1 LPPGA
6 PRASGRWP
14 ISSPRIAGEF
24 FDARREADLLGSLLP
39 LLAPERLEDVAIGFL
54 RFWDGHHRYTRQ
66 TVKRSLSGRHLDVIV
81 TGTALPG
88 SEQSLDR
95 VLVAIHDISGQE
107 AAYRRLAASERYARS
122 LFDHSPTSLW
132 VEDFSIIRDRF
143 DRLRADGVRDLAA
156 FIDSHQDFLDACI
169 RDIRIV
175 SVNDQTLRLFR
186 APDQATLVS
195 RITEV
200 FRPEVH
206 YCFRQH
212 MLYLWEGQLNQ
223 HHEIA
228 NYTLQGEELIL
239 DMQFSVFPGHEG
251 DWSLVQV
258 ALTDITARKKA
269 ETHLEYLSK
278 RDELTDLFNRSFYV
292 AELARLARMRQFP
305 LSVIIIDLNGLKR
318 VNDTFGHA
326 AGDELLRRMGRVL
339 SEAVLPPASAC
350 RTGGDEFAIFL
361 PLTDAVGAAALLERI
376 KALTDRENALH
387 PGNDLRMAAGIGTV
401 LRGEDMDD
409 AIRAADK
416 RMYDTK
422 AAFYR
427 DSAQGPRR

>member
-1 LPPGA
+1 
-6 PRASGRWP
+6 
-14 ISSPRIAGEF
+14 
-24 FDARREADLLGSLLP
+24 
-39 LLAPERLEDVAIGFL
+39 
-54 RFWDGHHRYTRQ
+54 
-66 TVKRSLSGRHLDVIV
+66 
-81 TGTALPG
+81 
-88 SEQSLDR
+88 
-95 VLVAIHDISGQE
+95 
-107 AAYRRLAASERYARS
+107 
-122 LFDHSPTSLW
+122 
-132 VEDFSIIRDRF
+132 
-143 DRLRADGVRDLAA
+143 
-156 FIDSHQDFLDACI
+156 
-169 RDIRIV
+169 
-175 SVNDQTLRLFR
+175 
-186 APDQATLVS
+186 
-195 RITEV
+195 
-200 FRPEVH
+200 
-206 YCFRQH
+206 
-212 MLYLWEGQLNQ
+212 
-223 HHEIA
+223 
-228 NYTLQGEELIL
+228 
-239 DMQFSVFPGHEG
+239 
-251 DWSLVQV
+251 VQV

-278 RDELTDLFNRSFYV
+278 RDELTGLFNRSFYV